1 MACPMR
7 NGESKEARAVGDGHL
22 LIRWVKQAM
31 ARGFTL
37 IEMLVVMAILATL
50 LAIAAPRY
58 FDSVER
64 AKEAALLSNLRLLR
78 DAIDRF
84 QSDRN
89 RYPESLQQLVAE
101 RYLRNIPRDAV
112 TDSADTWITIPPPGS
127 NGGAIYD
134 VHSGA
139 VSVARDGSSYANW

>member
-1 MACPMR
+1 MALLMR
-7 NGESKEARAVGDGHL
+7 SGESKAG
-22 LIRWVKQAM
+22 AM
-31 ARGFTL
+31 HRGFTL

-89 RYPESLQQLVAE
+89 RYPETLQQLVTE
-101 RYLRNIPRDAV
+101 RYLRNIPRDAI
-112 TDSADTWITIPPPGS
+112 TDRTDTWTTTPPPGS
-127 NGGAIYD
+127 NGGAVYD

-139 VSVARDGSSYANW
+139 ASAARDGSSYASW

>member
-1 MACPMR
+1 MAFPMR
-7 NGESKEARAVGDGHL
+7 NGESKDARATGDEDL
-22 LIRWVKQAM
+22 LIRRVKRATE
-31 ARGFTL
+31 RGFTL

-50 LAIAAPRY
+50 LSIAAPRY

-89 RYPESLQQLVAE
+89 KYPESLQQLVAE
-101 RYLRNIPRDAV
+101 RYLRNVPRDAI
-112 TDSADTWITIPPPGS
+112 TDSTDTWTTTPPPGS
-127 NGGAIYD
+127 NGGTIYD

-139 VSVARDGSSYANW
+139 ASVARDGSSYASW

>member
-1 MACPMR
+1 MAFPMR
-7 NGESKEARAVGDGHL
+7 NGESKEVRAAGDGHL
-22 LIRWVKQAM
+22 LIHWVKQAM

-89 RYPESLQQLVAE
+89 KYPESLQQLVAE
-101 RYLRNIPRDAV
+101 RYLRNIPRDAI
-112 TDSADTWITIPPPGS
+112 TDSADTWTTTPPPGS
-127 NGGAIYD
+127 SGGAIYD